1 MLENHGADKLSQSRK
16 ILAAHT
22 GRDGLAPGE
31 LIEARVDLVLAN
43 DITAPIAI
51 EEFEKLGRG
60 NVFDTDKIVLVLD
73 HFTPNRDI
81 ASAEQCAFVRR
92 FAKKYGINHF
102 YDAGEVGI
110 EHVLLPEEGLIK
122 PGSLVIGADS
132 HTCTYGALGAFAT
145 GMGSTD
151 IAAAMAHGK
160 AWFKVPEA
168 IKVTVSGKLRR
179 WAGGKDLILY
189 LIGKLGVHG
198 AAYQSLEFTGEGIGD
213 ISVEGRL
220 AAANMAIEAGAKN
233 GIFPVDRLA
242 VEYLAGVGVSAQE
255 GGIEPDAHGYA
266 RELEIDLDGME
277 PQVALPSLPSN
288 AVPVSE
294 APKVRLDQV
303 VIGSCTNGRI
313 EDMRQ
318 AAQLLRGKKVAPGVR
333 LIIVPGSPRVYR
345 KSMDEG
351 LFETFLDAGAVISP
365 PTCGPCLGGH
375 MGVLAAGEK
384 ALSTTNR
391 NFIGRMGHR
400 DSEVYLSNPAVAAAS
415 AITGTITDP
424 GEML

>member
-1 MLENHGADKLSQSRK
+1 LSQSRK
-16 ILAAHT
+16 ILAAHA
-22 GRDGLAPGE
+22 GGDGVEPGE
-31 LIEARVDLVLAN
+31 LMEAPVDLVLAN

-51 EEFEKLGRG
+51 EEFEKLGKG
-60 NVFDTDKIVLVLD
+60 KVFDPDKIVLVLD

-92 FAKKYGINHF
+92 FARKYDITHF
-102 YDAGEVGI
+102 YDGGEVGI
-110 EHVLLPEEGLIK
+110 EHVLLPEEGLIR

-132 HTCTYGALGAFAT
+132 HTCTYGGLGAFAT

-151 IAAAMAHGK
+151 IAAAMAGGK

-168 IKVTVSGKLRR
+168 IKVTVNGKLRR

-189 LIGKLGVHG
+189 LIGMLGVHG
-198 AAYQSLEFTGEGIGD
+198 AAYQSLEFTGAGVGR

-233 GIFPVDRLA
+233 GIFPVDRLT
-242 VEYLAGVGVSAQE
+242 VDYLAEVGVDAE
-255 GGIEPDAHGYA
+255 ENVIEPDAYGYA
-266 RELEIDLDGME
+266 RELEIDLDDME

-288 AVPVSE
+288 AVGVSE
-294 APKVRLDQV
+294 APRVKLDQV

-318 AAQLLRGKKVAPGVR
+318 AAMVLRGKKAAPGVR
-333 LIIVPGSPRVYR
+333 LIVIPGSPRVYR
-345 KSMDEG
+345 KSMEEH
-351 LFETFLDAGAVISP
+351 LFEVFLDAGALISP

-391 NFIGRMGHR
+391 NFTGRMGHR
-400 DSEVYLSNPAVAAAS
+400 DSEVFLSNPAVAAAS
-415 AITGTITDP
+415 ALTGTITDP
-424 GEML
+424 GEIL